1 MHFIELQQKLQAAY
15 QAAAAPEPARDE
27 QEEAINDLFLFLDAQ
42 RGALFPELLVHQAI
56 RICQWYLAHLLPAQG
71 YELEDQQAITADYAD
86 LFAHLRNIVRRAND
100 IEQQLIGGIGGLRT
114 GAFGHEREAAESL
127 SKMVHRHL
135 DEDPNA
141 SLRCVQSF
149 RKNLRGPFNRTQ
161 IMTFMSRFFHALED
175 AYRASPQRFHALAN
189 IEELC
194 DFMLHE
200 YFQGKAV
207 LVNTRRQGIIMPL
220 WVTVIV
226 GQSSEEV
233 EFENSDVD
241 AIMRAAAQTARKA
254 ASRYLRSIY
263 DRDFAETTAVRC
275 QFPLPWVGYK
285 DASASLLLAL
295 RIVGEVLDLDPQP
308 ATVATGEV
316 DAAGK
321 VLKVGWIAEKLEAA
335 HDDDRITRI
344 IAPQANLV
352 NVDARGFPDLE
363 ILPARSLSEAL
374 EQYYGEALPQQLKRL
389 SRRQILKSAI
399 GLIAAPLLF
408 FSAKDF
414 APAASSVLPVA
425 ECDYRLLEC
434 ARDLY
439 QKKSEYAS
447 AVTILESLVTRFPE
461 AVSSTE
467 ARQFKAYAFGQL
479 GVIHLQQHRVQDS
492 LQVFERAAKLWE
504 SLHDHENQ
512 ADVFFRIGD
521 AYRDMVAMDGTSQYS
536 VSGLRCYRQAYDLL
550 NPSMPLYSRLHA
562 KYYALT
568 GFMHYWIGEY
578 EIAEQLGRKALTIFE
593 EPDMNWTYQ
602 TARQHLGRTLIKT
615 GKYDE
620 AHDILQSTAQASALQ
635 GPHDR
640 ARNTLALAELYFAVG
655 EPEKALP
662 YADAVNAL
670 CEQYGIHSQQ
680 RVLRKLLAQHN
691 RA

>member
-1 MHFIELQQKLQAAY
+1 MHFIELHQKLQAAY
-15 QAAAAPEPARDE
+15 QAAAAPEPAWDE
-27 QEEAINDLFLFLDAQ
+27 QEECVNDLFLFLDTQ
-42 RGALFPELLVHQAI
+42 RGALFPELLVHQVI
-56 RICQWYLAHLLPAQG
+56 RICQWYLDHLLPAQG
-71 YELEDQQAITADYAD
+71 YELEDQQAIATDYAD
-86 LFAHLRNIVRRAND
+86 LFAYLRDVVRRSND
-100 IEQQLIGGIGGLRT
+100 IEQQLIGVIGGLRT
-114 GAFGHEREAAESL
+114 GAFGHEWEAAESL

-141 SLRCVQSF
+141 SLRCVSTF
-149 RKNLRGPFNRTQ
+149 RRKIRAPFNRSQ
-161 IMTFMSRFFHALED
+161 IMTFTARFFGALEEG
-175 AYRASPQRFHALAN
+175 YRASPQRFHALAN

-194 DFMLHE
+194 DFTLHA

-207 LVNTRRQGIIMPL
+207 LVNTVRQGIIMPL
-220 WVTVIV
+220 WVTVAA
-226 GQSSEEV
+226 GQKSEEV
-233 EFENSDVD
+233 EFENPAVD
-241 AIMRAAAQTARKA
+241 ETMRAAANAARKA
-254 ASRYLRSIY
+254 AGRYLRSIY
-263 DRDFAETTAVRC
+263 DREFDEQTAVRC
-275 QFPLPWVGYK
+275 QFPLPWVGYR
-285 DASASLLLAL
+285 DASAGLLLAL

-321 VLKVGWIAEKLEAA
+321 LLKVGWIAEKLHAA
-335 HDDDRITRI
+335 CDDERITRI

-352 NVDARGFPDLE
+352 NVDSRGFPGLE
-363 ILPARSLSEAL
+363 MLPARSLSEAL
-374 EQYYGEALPQQLKRL
+374 EQYYGEALQQQLRRL

-439 QKKSEYAS
+439 QQKSEYAS

-461 AVSSTE
+461 AVSSAE
-467 ARQFKAYAFGQL
+467 ARQLKAYAFGQL

-492 LQVFERAAKLWE
+492 LQVFERAAQLWE
-504 SLHDHENQ
+504 SLRDRENQ

-521 AYRDMVAMDGTSQYS
+521 AYRDMVAMDGASQYS
-536 VSGLRCYRQAYDLL
+536 ASGLRCYRQAYDLL

-568 GFMHYWIGEY
+568 GFMHYWLGEY

-593 EPDMNWTYQ
+593 EPDTNWTYQ
-602 TARQHLGRTLIKT
+602 TARQHLGRALIKT

-620 AHDILQSTAQASALQ
+620 AHDILQSTAQTSTLQ

-640 ARNTLALAELYFAVG
+640 ARNTLALAELYFAVR
-655 EPEKALP
+655 EPEKALQ

-680 RVLRKLLAQHN
+680 RDLRKLLAQHN